1 MIAGWVIA
9 LIGVALLLYG
19 GAIVFALTVAK
30 RSLAIVAATD
40 AFKRAQ
46 SSSVVKA
53 GDSGLEWLI
62 AKIPFGFV
70 RDMIRSR
77 LGDDGSAAFA
87 VSTLQ
92 GILSD
97 VRMTGIRAGIVGLAI
112 CFASYWAGPWLTRSV
127 NGLLGFDGAPA

>member
-9 LIGVALLLYG
+9 LVGVALLLYG

-40 AFKRAQ
+40 TFKRAQ
-46 SSSVVKA
+46 ESSVVKA

-70 RDMIRSR
+70 RDMIRRR

-87 VSTLQ
+87 VASLQ
-92 GILSD
+92 GVLGEI
-97 VRMTGIRAGIVGLAI
+97 RMTGVRAGIAGLAI
-112 CFASYWAGPWLTRSV
+112 VIASWWAGPWLTRTV
-127 NGLLGFDGAPA
+127 NNLFGLEAA